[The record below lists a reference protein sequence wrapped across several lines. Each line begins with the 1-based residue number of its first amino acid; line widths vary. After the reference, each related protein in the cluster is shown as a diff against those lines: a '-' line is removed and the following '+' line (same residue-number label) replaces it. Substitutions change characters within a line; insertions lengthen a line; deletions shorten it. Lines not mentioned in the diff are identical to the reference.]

1 MTYDELK
8 DFLQVHMRMSHVYQP
23 LMIRELLTVGGK
35 ASTRQIAADILARDE
50 TQIEYY

>member
-1 MTYDELK
+1 
-8 DFLQVHMRMSHVYQP
+8 MSHVYQP

-50 TQIEYY
+50 SQIEYYEASSRTWSAGS